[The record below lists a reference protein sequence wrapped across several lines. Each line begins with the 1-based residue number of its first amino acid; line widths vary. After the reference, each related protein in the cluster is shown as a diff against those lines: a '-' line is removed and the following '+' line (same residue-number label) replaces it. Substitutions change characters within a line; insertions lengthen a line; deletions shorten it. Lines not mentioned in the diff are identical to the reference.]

1 MLQILKKQS
10 VRWILLSLAVAMI
23 FGPMIF
29 GRGKKADLEL
39 VKVTRGNIVQEVNV
53 TGRLKPTKEVSLAF
67 ERGGK
72 ISHHYAKI
80 GDQVHAGQILMD
92 LNAEDLLAQFNQAQA
107 GVAVA
112 QAQLQQY
119 QAALDAEVVRLE
131 ELNRGTRSEEVQ
143 LTQTRVNNA
152 KQTLADAQ
160 TNLNNVTS
168 KNQTDI
174 GNVYKDIKDVVS
186 DAYAKSDDSV
196 RIKSGGVVSG
206 DPQNGFTVSFHSCDS
221 QAESEAV
228 ALRTDSE
235 RELLVWKKELAEIQ
249 ATSDFAKLDALVSSS
264 KIHLDVI
271 KKFIDRANDLV
282 TTSCSL
288 GDPARATDRT
298 NLATAL
304 TNVNAAQMSIN
315 AQEQALTAQKAVNE
329 NALSA
334 AQAKLNEAQNALA
347 SAQDELALKQA
358 GSTKEQMALQQAKVR
373 QARANVQAQRAQ
385 IAQATANSEN
395 AQAQIGKT
403 IIRSPIEGTVT
414 QFDGKIGEIVA
425 ASAPLIS
432 VMSLAKFEIEANIP
446 EVDIGSLG
454 IENTVI
460 ITLDALPG
468 NEFFGKVVRINP
480 AETIVDGVVNFKVT
494 VAFDTP
500 DPRFKSGLTAN
511 LRVETARHTGVL
523 ILPEFAI
530 VETDKGTFVRKGSGN
545 LTQDIPVEIGIR
557 GSDSN
562 VEILSGVSEG
572 ESVINIGAK

>member
-1 MLQILKKQS
+1 MIA
-10 VRWILLSLAVAMI
+10 II
-23 FGPMIF
+23 FGPMVF
-29 GRGKKADLEL
+29 GRGKKPALEL
-39 VKVTRGNIVQEVNV
+39 VKVARGDIVQEVNV
-53 TGRLKPTKEVSLAF
+53 TGRLKPTQEVSLAF

-92 LNAEDLLAQFNQAQA
+92 LNVEDLSAQFNQAQA

-112 QAQLQQY
+112 RAQLQQY
-119 QAALDAEVVRLE
+119 QAALDAEQVRLE
-131 ELNRGTRSEEVQ
+131 EVNRGTRSEEVQ
-143 LTQTRVNNA
+143 LAQTKVNNT
-152 KQTLADAQ
+152 KQSLADAQ

-168 KNQTDI
+168 KNQTDLENI
-174 GNVYKDIKDVVS
+174 YKDVHDTTS
-186 DAYAKSDDSV
+186 SAYATSEDAVRTKSAT
-196 RIKSGGVVSG
+196 VVTG
-206 DPQNGFTVSFHSCDS
+206 DPVNGFNVSFHSCDS
-221 QAESEAV
+221 SAETEAINLRRESESILV
-228 ALRTDSE
+228 A
-235 RELLVWKKELAEIQ
+235 WKKELAE
-249 ATSDFAKLDALVSSS
+249 TSAGSDVIKLDALLKSSQEQLV
-264 KIHLDVI
+264 II

-288 GDPARATDRT
+288 GDPARSTDRT
-298 NLATAL
+298 NLATAR

-358 GSTKEQMALQQAKVR
+358 GSTKEQLGLQQAKVR
-373 QARANVQAQRAQ
+373 QARANVQAQKAQ

-414 QFDGKIGEIVA
+414 KFDGKVGEIVA
-425 ASAPLIS
+425 ASAPLVS

-454 IENTVI
+454 IGNPVI

-511 LRVETARHTGVL
+511 LRIETARHTGVL

-530 VETDKGTFVRKGSGN
+530 VETDKGTFVRKGSGSS
-545 LTQDIPVEIGIR
+545 TKDIPVGVGIR
-557 GSDSN
+557 GEDSN